1 MELLPEV
8 LIALSPDIAAK
19 TLAGETRAREV
30 AYCSSAF
37 CMQNLVLQT
46 SRFTSDVA
54 REAVEVSISKRGFF
68 AQSQTFTSQVYPTL
82 HSPHL
87 STLRTTANM
96 ANHNQMIFLNLPVA
110 DLEASIAFYTALGFR
125 QNTVFSSPDAA
136 GMVLSDSIWVML
148 HTPSSFA
155 SFLPAGR
162 KATDAKTHTECLFCL
177 SRTSRE
183 AVDEMVEKAGKA
195 GGGVDVGFK
204 KDEGYMYGRSFEDLD
219 GKWLLP
225 LACIFLLDV
234 RARVVMVSTRTRNE
248 EAYAM

>member
-1 MELLPEV
+1 M
-8 LIALSPDIAAK
+8 AK
-19 TLAGETRAREV
+19 
-30 AYCSSAF
+30 
-37 CMQNLVLQT
+37 
-46 SRFTSDVA
+46 D
-54 REAVEVSISKRGFF
+54 
-68 AQSQTFTSQVYPTL
+68 
-82 HSPHL
+82 
-87 STLRTTANM
+87 
-96 ANHNQMIFLNLPVA
+96 NQMIFLNLPVA

-155 SFLPAGR
+155 SFLPPGR
-162 KATDAKTHTECLFCL
+162 KATDAKTYTECLFCL

-219 GKWLLP
+219 GHVWE
-225 LACIFLLDV
+225 
-234 RARVVMVSTRTRNE
+234 VMWMTE
-248 EAYAM
+248 EAPMDPEAAEEAKKRGECGPGKQDA

>member
-1 MELLPEV
+1 
-8 LIALSPDIAAK
+8 
-19 TLAGETRAREV
+19 
-30 AYCSSAF
+30 
-37 CMQNLVLQT
+37 
-46 SRFTSDVA
+46 
-54 REAVEVSISKRGFF
+54 
-68 AQSQTFTSQVYPTL
+68 
-82 HSPHL
+82 
-87 STLRTTANM
+87 M

-136 GMVLSDSIWVML
+136 GMVISDSIWVML

-162 KATDAKTHTECLFCL
+162 KATAAKTHTECLFCL
-177 SRTSRE
+177 SRPSRE

-219 GKWLLP
+219 GHVWE
-225 LACIFLLDV
+225 
-234 RARVVMVSTRTRNE
+234 VMWMAE
-248 EAYAM
+248 EAPMDPEAAEEAKERGECGPGK

>member
-1 MELLPEV
+1 
-8 LIALSPDIAAK
+8 
-19 TLAGETRAREV
+19 
-30 AYCSSAF
+30 
-37 CMQNLVLQT
+37 
-46 SRFTSDVA
+46 
-54 REAVEVSISKRGFF
+54 
-68 AQSQTFTSQVYPTL
+68 
-82 HSPHL
+82 
-87 STLRTTANM
+87 M
-96 ANHNQMIFLNLPVA
+96 ANHNQMIFLNLAVA

-162 KATDAKTHTECLFCL
+162 KATDAKTYTECLFCL
-177 SRTSRE
+177 SRTSKE

-195 GGGVDVGFK
+195 GGGMDIGFK

-225 LACIFLLDV
+225 SPCVFLLV
-234 RARVVMVSTRTRNE
+234 VGVQVVMVGARARNE
-248 EAYAM
+248 EAYTIYCRSCLGGCVDDRRGSAGS